1 MSTTPKDTTWEFLSH
16 WISKEGLHLCD
27 PAPEQMNSDHD
38 FSHHNRGVIIVVCGV
53 LILSFDALLIRLAA
67 AAAWDIVFW
76 RGILMA
82 LSLFLLIGLRRQER
96 SLLRFIGFGLPAL
109 FTALLQGIGSAL
121 FVIAISTTS
130 VANTV
135 VLIATAPLFAAIA
148 SHFFLRERVKPH
160 TWIACILVLTGVA
173 LVFSSSLDLSHT
185 TGDIC
190 ALGAAMTLGGNLTIL
205 RRHHGMPR
213 MPVVA
218 VSGII
223 TATLALPGSAPFEL
237 SPYSYAVLGL
247 MGMVQMPLALVL
259 VTSGTR
265 YLTSPEVSLFLLLE
279 TLLGPV
285 WVWLALGETVS
296 RSTLLGGAIIVGT
309 LLVHGWNN
317 TRALRVSGRVRR

>member
-1 MSTTPKDTTWEFLSH
+1 MILTW
-16 WISKEGLHLCD
+16 
-27 PAPEQMNSDHD
+27 
-38 FSHHNRGVIIVVCGV
+38 
-53 LILSFDALLIRLAA
+53 LL
-67 AAAWDIVFW
+67 
-76 RGILMA
+76 
-82 LSLFLLIGLRRQER
+82 
-96 SLLRFIGFGLPAL
+96 
-109 FTALLQGIGSAL
+109 
-121 FVIAISTTS
+121 
-130 VANTV
+130 